1 MSVGII
7 RVSKKNFYDYLLPD
21 ISHLIIP
28 FSEFFKNESDYI
40 VYNGTEQ
47 IPFKEKD
54 PEFIEIMKKEFL

>member
-7 RVSKKNFYDYLLPD
+7 KVNKKNFYDYLLPD

-28 FSEFFKNESDYI
+28 YSEFFKNKNDHI

-54 PEFIEIMKKEFL
+54 PEFIKIMKKEFL

>member
-7 RVSKKNFYDYLLPD
+7 KVSKKNFYDYLLPD

-28 FSEFFKNESDYI
+28 FSEFFKNEVDYFI
-40 VYNGTEQ
+40 YDGTEQ

>member
-7 RVSKKNFYDYLLPD
+7 KVNKKNFYDYLIPD

-28 FSEFFKNESDYI
+28 FSEFFKNEIDYI
-40 VYNGTEQ
+40 VYTGTEQ

-54 PEFIEIMKKEFL
+54 PEFIEIMKEEFL

>member
-7 RVSKKNFYDYLLPD
+7 KVRKKNFYDYLLPD

-28 FSEFFKNESDYI
+28 FSEFFKNKNDYF
-40 VYNGTEQ
+40 VYTGTEQ
-47 IPFKEKD
+47 IPFIEKD

>member
-7 RVSKKNFYDYLLPD
+7 KVSKKSFYDYLLPD

-28 FSEFFKNESDYI
+28 FSEFFKNKSDYI

-54 PEFIEIMKKEFL
+54 PEFIELMKKEFL

>member
-7 RVSKKNFYDYLLPD
+7 KVSNKNFYDYLFPN

-28 FSEFFKNESDYI
+28 FSEFFKSKNDYFI
-40 VYNGTEQ
+40 YNGTEQ

-54 PEFIEIMKKEFL
+54 PEFIDIMKSEFL

>member
-7 RVSKKNFYDYLLPD
+7 KVNNKNLFEYLLPD

-28 FSEFFKNESDYI
+28 FSEFFKNKNDYFI
-40 VYNGTEQ
+40 YNGTEQ

-54 PEFIEIMKKEFL
+54 PEFIEIMENEFL